1 MSSAAPHPEWIEIL
15 YRPKSGRDHLGLG
28 EVSSAEYMQA
38 LSPSINALTYHPR
51 YHSLYTFLVD
61 EFWRRDELPRTR
73 AAFREFFRPREWAFS
88 LAAHFCTQHSDMFG
102 IVGSGTT
109 DPLARSD
116 AVSFSY
122 DPDYIK
128 SDFGGYGLYYGTV
141 IAELGYVYPGG
152 IGLPTPVDIPTERGQ
167 ELAAGFRKEVE
178 DTSYYRNFFGKA
190 HSDLPADVLTEY
202 RAKSCLCQG
211 KRKDAADRG
220 ILLDGFLHG
229 GGDERAHSRRESLR
243 LFLDIARQTEDEK
256 LDELAF
262 RELLF
267 FGASGSGAGYLPS
280 AELAAHHVRW
290 RYFQAREYYVYA
302 LNGLWSHLCTWGRE
316 AGGDVR
322 PLALSAV
329 WEHLD
334 QVLDF
339 DALAGLLE
347 VTPPALTAGS
357 PFNDLL
363 GWLRELA
370 GAGEGSFDAACS
382 LEAPVQEARLYH
394 LGQSRWKEPC
404 VQVSGMLTMLALA
417 YLRFSAPELQA
428 EEEWRFAR
436 FGKPDRLSIGRFVAD
451 VRARL
456 ADPGLTIGALAHWLY
471 AEYVIRQ
478 HQLVAFRKLPDDTF
492 RFRYEEGGL
501 RFFSDSSLATDFG
514 FTDPRFD
521 ALGTTAHELGLCGSL
536 YEEGH
541 GLTPD
546 GERLLKEGDVL

>member
-1 MSSAAPHPEWIEIL
+1 MSSISPHPEWIEIL

-28 EVSSAEYMQA
+28 EVSSAEYMVA

-88 LAAHFCTQHSDMFG
+88 LAAQFCAQHGDMFG

-109 DPLARSD
+109 EPLAHTD
-116 AVSFSY
+116 AASFSY

-141 IAELGYVYPGG
+141 MAELGFVYPGG

-167 ELAAGFRKEVE
+167 ELAAAFRKEIE
-178 DTSYYRNFFGKA
+178 HTSYYRDFFGHA
-190 HSDLPADVLTEY
+190 HGEVPADVLAEY
-202 RAKSCLCQG
+202 TLKSCLCQG
-211 KRKDAADRG
+211 KRADAADRG
-220 ILLDGFLHG
+220 ILLDGFLHA

-243 LFLDIARQTEDEK
+243 LFLDIASQTEGEK
-256 LDELAF
+256 LDALAF

-267 FGASGSGAGYLPS
+267 FGESRSGAHYAPS
-280 AELAAHHVRW
+280 AELALHHVRW

-302 LNGLWSHLCTWGRE
+302 LNGLWSHLCGWGRQV
-316 AGGDVR
+316 GGDVR
-322 PLALSAV
+322 PLALNAV

-334 QVLDF
+334 EALDF
-339 DALAGLLE
+339 DALADLLE
-347 VTPPALTAGS
+347 VAPPGLTASS
-357 PFNDLL
+357 PFGDLL
-363 GWLRELA
+363 RWLLDLA
-370 GAGEGSFDAACS
+370 DAGENSFDEACS
-382 LEAPVQEARLYH
+382 LAAPVQESRLYH

-404 VQVSGMLTMLALA
+404 VQVSGMLTLLALA

-436 FGKPDRLSIGRFVAD
+436 FGEPDRLSIGRFVSD
-451 VRARL
+451 VQARR
-456 ADPGLTIGALAHWLY
+456 ADPGLTIGAFVHWLY

-492 RFRYEEGGL
+492 RFRFEEGGL
-501 RFFSDSSLATDFG
+501 RFFSDPALATEFG

-521 ALGTTAHELGLCGSL
+521 AMGTTAHELGLCGSL
-536 YEEGH
+536 YEDDH
-541 GLTPD
+541 PLTPD
-546 GERLLKEGDVL
+546 GERLLEEGDLP